1 MGATSGCRKRAPAI
15 LARECCIFVLN
26 FVLNRF
32 FVNTGVLFNVF
43 SLKSDTNLL
52 LHTLLLSNVPVGM
65 DPRWQHPF
73 TCIVAGPTG
82 CGKTAFVARLLRNA
96 SAMIDPPPER
106 VTWYYGEWQAAYE
119 NLNVPNMRLEEGLPT
134 SFDSEGKRGLVVL
147 DDLMA
152 ETDCRVTNLFTKK
165 SHHSNTSVIYLVQN
179 LFPKNKE
186 SRTIS
191 LNSQYM
197 VVFKNPR
204 DASQLANLAR
214 QMYPGR
220 GAFVQEA
227 FADATASPYGYLL
240 IDLKQNTPDD
250 LRLRTSILPDDAHQ
264 FVYVPKLCRKV

>member
-1 MGATSGCRKRAPAI
+1 MFAS
-15 LARECCIFVLN
+15 V
-26 FVLNRF
+26 V
-32 FVNTGVLFNVF
+32 VF
-43 SLKSDTNLL
+43 TIKKLYRTNLL
-52 LHTLLLSNVPVGM
+52 LLLLLHIVSVCCYLYQVDM
-65 DPRWQHPF
+65 DTRWQHPF

-82 CGKTAFVARLLRNA
+82 CGKTTFVARLLRNA
-96 SAMIDPPPER
+96 AAMIDPPPER
-106 VTWYYGEWQAAYE
+106 TTWYYGEWQAAYE
-119 NLNVPNMRLEEGLPT
+119 NLDIPNMRLEEGLPT
-134 SFDSEGKRGLVVL
+134 SFDNDGKRGLVVL

-152 ETDCRVTNLFTKK
+152 KTDGRVTNLFTKK

-197 VVFKNPR
+197 VIFKNPR
-204 DASQLANLAR
+204 DASQIANLAK

-250 LRLRTSILPDDAHQ
+250 MRLRTSILPDDTCQ
-264 FVYVPKLCRKV
+264 FVYVPKLCRKM